1 MPEFFFHAHCEL
13 SLSLGLLQFL
23 HELLIVGLPSPD
35 LPVLRLQ
42 VFLEVEDRLLEFG
55 YLGLVALDF
64 LHVVCFYLGLLTFYL
79 LVLALELDNL
89 KAEIIEFILH
99 FFAVVEFLPQL
110 GHSLVLLEGVDV
122 GRGAAVGWTQVFS
135 SVEFF
140 HYIIRC
146 SKKGT
151 I

>member
-1 MPEFFFHAHCEL
+1 VPEFFFLAHREL
-13 SLSLGLLQFL
+13 SFSLGLLQFL
-23 HELLIVGLPSPD
+23 HELLIVGFPSPD

-42 VFLEVEDRLLEFG
+42 VFLQVEEGLLEFS

-64 LHVVCFYLGLLTFYL
+64 LHVVCFDLGLLTFYL
-79 LVLALELDNL
+79 LVLPLELDDL
-89 KAEIIEFILH
+89 ETEVIEFILH
-99 FFAVVEFLPQL
+99 FFAIVEFLPQL
-110 GHSLVLLEGVDV
+110 GHSLVLFESVDV
-122 GRGAAVGWTQVFS
+122 GGGAAVGWTQVFS

-146 SKKGT
+146 SKNGT

>member
-1 MPEFFFHAHCEL
+1 MPEFFFLAHCEL
-13 SLSLGLLQFL
+13 SFSLGLLQFL

-42 VFLEVEDRLLEFG
+42 VFLQVEEGLLEFG
-55 YLGLVALDF
+55 YLGFIAFDF
-64 LHVVCFYLGLLTFYL
+64 LHVVRFDLGLLTFYL
-79 LVLALELDNL
+79 LVLALKLDDFQ
-89 KAEIIEFILH
+89 AEVIEFILH

-122 GRGAAVGWTQVFS
+122 GGGAAVGWTQVFS

-146 SKKGT
+146 SKKG
-151 I
+151 IV

>member
-1 MPEFFFHAHCEL
+1 VPEFFFLAHCEL
-13 SLSLGLLQFL
+13 SLSLGLLQFF
-23 HELLIVGLPSPD
+23 HELLIIGLPSPD

-42 VFLEVEDRLLEFG
+42 VFLEVEEGLLELG
-55 YLGLVALDF
+55 NLGLVALDF
-64 LHVVCFYLGLLTFYL
+64 LHVVCFDLGLLTFYL
-79 LVLALELDNL
+79 LVLPLELNDL
-89 KAEIIEFILH
+89 EAEVIEFILH
-99 FFAVVEFLPQL
+99 FFAVVQFLPQL

-122 GRGAAVGWTQVFS
+122 GGGAAVGWTQVFS

-140 HYIIRC
+140 HYIIWC